1 MGRSDLFDRNDG
13 GAGRKGF
20 GFECVGDGIGGLPVF
35 VICDGG
41 DLIVGRRLQVVGCI
55 GAAFGAVYERK
66 FGRSVGNID
75 LVAEAG
81 CIGGFQ
87 GKGYRI
93 IGGFHLF
100 DGDGCLV
107 GIRRGRFFGG
117 RECCGGRIRRAL
129 VGVIGDRR
137 QLIRG
142 FGGQVGYFDRF
153 FFGAFYRN
161 EIGVIPPPRSRS
173 CKPSR

>member
-1 MGRSDLFDRNDG
+1 M
-13 GAGRKGF
+13 
-20 GFECVGDGIGGLPVF
+20 
-35 VICDGG
+35 
-41 DLIVGRRLQVVGCI
+41 IVGRRLQVVGCI

-142 FGGQVGYFDRF
+142 FGVRSVISTVFSSELSIETKSASSPPLDLDLVSHRDSIG
-153 FFGAFYRN
+153 RN
-161 EIGVIPPPRSRS
+161 
-173 CKPSR
+173 